1 MTKDNFSSEV
11 YEAKAGRIFMLMLV
25 VLVLQSM
32 LMSHTSLHFFVLSF
46 VLACAY
52 IASEEQTLI
61 ILFLHLHVGIFVVKH
76 KIILFL
82 SILMCMGTNHGAG
95 EQHSPER
102 LVN

>member
-1 MTKDNFSSEV
+1 
-11 YEAKAGRIFMLMLV
+11 MLMLV

-32 LMSHTSLHFFVLSF
+32 LISHTSLHFFVLSF

-52 IASEEQTLI
+52 VASGERTLI

-82 SILMCMGTNHGAG
+82 SILMCMGTNHGAD

-102 LVN
+102 RVKNKKILDCYVVLRG